1 MSHAIGVTTSR
12 PLPPSHRAAIR
23 EIFLRRRT
31 EYSAHDAAQLLRLTL
46 GEFLSWTDAG
56 RLDVK
61 RRRKR
66 KQLGGPRHALVT
78 WQELASAATVRW
90 TVMEIHDALG
100 AEANRVLPR
109 LLRPVELKS
118 LRLPEYLVRLLEEL
132 ARNEGVSVEQY
143 LYTAML
149 DLEVA
154 ADPKVLE
161 SLLPGFAEAIHFPD
175 VTGEA

>member
-1 MSHAIGVTTSR
+1 
-12 PLPPSHRAAIR
+12 
-23 EIFLRRRT
+23 
-31 EYSAHDAAQLLRLTL
+31 LLRLTV

-66 KQLGGPRHALVT
+66 KQLSGPRRELVS
-78 WQELASAATVRW
+78 WEELASAATVRW

-100 AEANRVLPR
+100 DEANRVLPR

-118 LRLPEYLVRLLEEL
+118 LRLPEYLVRLLESL
-132 ARNEGVSVEQY
+132 ATNEGVSVEEY

-154 ADPKVLE
+154 GDPDPLE
-161 SLLPGFAEAIHFPD
+161 SLLPGFKEAMRFPG
-175 VTGEA
+175 VE